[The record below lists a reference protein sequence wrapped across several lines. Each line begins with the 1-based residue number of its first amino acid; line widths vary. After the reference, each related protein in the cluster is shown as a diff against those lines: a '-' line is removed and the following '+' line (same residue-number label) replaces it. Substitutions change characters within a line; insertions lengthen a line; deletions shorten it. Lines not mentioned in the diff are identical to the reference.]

1 MAERP
6 ALAPDLRDLLPS
18 WVVVLRSEHKA
29 PNTVR
34 SYRSNVAAFLDWCN
48 QQGIPARL
56 DRRTVTTHLADLLA
70 SGDVGPVTVKMR
82 HTSLR
87 RFSAWLTDE
96 GELHH
101 DDLLG
106 VHPPKVPVKVV
117 EPLSDDELRRLI
129 ATCAGRSFT
138 DMRDEAITRLAF
150 ESGMRAGEILNL
162 RVDDVDIIHG
172 TAIVRKAKSG
182 TGRLVGFS
190 PTAARA
196 LDRYIRARR
205 SHRLAP
211 TGTLFL
217 GQRGQRLG
225 YQGLRKRFSERA
237 AEAGVEGFH
246 FHRFRHTAAIRWLGR
261 GGSERGLMSLAG
273 WKDGAMLRRYAAA
286 AAGEQA
292 VEESRR
298 LDLGEL

>member
-1 MAERP
+1 MAD
-6 ALAPDLRDLLPS
+6 PDLRDLLSS

-34 SYRSNVAAFLDWCN
+34 SYRSNVVAYLDYCDRE
-48 QQGIPARL
+48 QIPATL
-56 DRRTVTTHLADLLA
+56 DRGTVTTHLAGLLGA
-70 SGDVGPVTVKMR
+70 GVSPVTVKMR

-87 RFSAWLTDE
+87 RYSAWLAE
-96 GELHH
+96 ERELDH

-106 VHPPKVPVKVV
+106 VKPPRIPVKVV
-117 EPLSDDELRRLI
+117 EPLTDQELRNLL
-129 ATCAGRSFT
+129 ATCSSRNFT
-138 DMRDEAITRLAF
+138 DMRDEAILRLAL
-150 ESGMRAGEILNL
+150 ETGIRAGEILAL
-162 RVDDVDIIHG
+162 RVEDVDIING
-172 TAIVRKAKSG
+172 TAIIRKAKSG

-190 PTAARA
+190 PMAARA

-211 TGTLFL
+211 TGKLFL
-217 GQRGQRLG
+217 GRRGQTLG
-225 YQGLRKRFSERA
+225 YQGLRKRFAERA
-237 AEAGVEGFH
+237 AEAGVDGFH
-246 FHRFRHTAAIRWLGR
+246 FHKFRHTAAIRWLGR

>member
-1 MAERP
+1 M
-6 ALAPDLRDLLPS
+6 
-18 WVVVLRSEHKA
+18 
-29 PNTVR
+29 
-34 SYRSNVAAFLDWCN
+34 
-48 QQGIPARL
+48 
-56 DRRTVTTHLADLLA
+56 TTHLAGMLA
-70 SGDVGPVTVKMR
+70 GGTVGPVTAKMR

-87 RFSAWLTDE
+87 RFSAWLADE
-96 GELHH
+96 RELDH

-106 VHPPKVPVKVV
+106 VRPPRIPVKVV
-117 EPLSDDELRRLI
+117 QPLTDDELKRLI
-129 ATCAGRSFT
+129 ATCSSRSFT
-138 DMRDEAITRLAF
+138 DMRDEAIMRLAL
-150 ESGMRAGEILNL
+150 ETGMRAGEILAL
-162 RVDDVDIIHG
+162 RVDDVDVVNG

-190 PTAARA
+190 PMAARA
-196 LDRYIRARR
+196 LDRYLRARR
-205 SHRLAP
+205 SHRLAS

-225 YQGLRKRFSERA
+225 YQGLRKRFGERA
-237 AEAGVEGFH
+237 AEAGLEHFH

-292 VEESRR
+292 VEEARR
-298 LDLGEL
+298 LGLGDV